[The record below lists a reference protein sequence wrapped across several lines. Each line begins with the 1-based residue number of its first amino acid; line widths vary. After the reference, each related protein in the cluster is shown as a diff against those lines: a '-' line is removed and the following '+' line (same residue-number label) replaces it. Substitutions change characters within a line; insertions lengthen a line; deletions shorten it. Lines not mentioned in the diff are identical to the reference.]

1 MKKILIIDDEERM
14 RRIYARLLTLEGF
27 NVIESPDAMDANEL
41 LKRERVDLVLLDIKM
56 PEVDGSILYEAIR
69 MFHKK
74 IKVIV
79 ASVYPI
85 DEQKRI
91 IEGAADYYDK
101 SQKIDLLLSK
111 IKQVLDDGAETGL
124 I

>member
-27 NVIESPDAMDANEL
+27 KVIESPNAMDANEL
-41 LKRERVDLVLLDIKM
+41 LKRESVDLVLLDIRM
-56 PEVDGSILYEAIR
+56 PEVDGGILHEVIQL
-69 MFHKK
+69 FHKK
-74 IKVIV
+74 SKVIV
-79 ASVYPI
+79 ASVYPV

-101 SQKIDLLLSK
+101 SQKIDTLLSK
-111 IKQVLDDGAETGL
+111 IKQVLDDEAETSSF
-124 I
+124 